1 MKTDVP
7 LLPRA
12 WLIVGLLWFVAC
24 LNVMARTMITTMHGS
39 LVAAIPMSEAQFGLL
54 MSAFMCVY
62 GVMSPFAGFLS
73 DRFGRARVILIAMAI
88 WSIVTWLTSFATTY
102 PELLVM
108 RVLMA
113 LSEVCYIPAGVAMI
127 ADYHRGP
134 TRGLATGI
142 HATALVAGGMFAS
155 VGGWL
160 AERHGWSYAFV
171 AVSLPSLAYC
181 FALSF
186 ILRDPPREESDAGA
200 AHPGQVAFG
209 PALASLFGRGSF
221 ILFLGCVACL
231 DGCNGILIGW
241 LPTYMAE
248 HFHLAQGVAGF
259 SATGYIAVA
268 GVLGMLFAGAWADR
282 WSRTNARS
290 RVFVP
295 IIGLCV
301 ATPGVVLA
309 AETHLLPVAIG
320 GLIVI
325 GFFRGFWGSNLM
337 PLLCLVSDPRYR
349 ATAFG
354 LVNTASVFI
363 GGLVI
368 YFVGVLRDRHVNF
381 SIIFNFMAVGQVV
394 AIALLLLIKLG
405 RPARLRELRPVA
417 ST

>member
-1 MKTDVP
+1 MKTDAP

-39 LVAAIPMSEAQFGLL
+39 LVAAIPMTEAQFGLL

-73 DRFGRARVILIAMAI
+73 DRFGRSRVILIAMAI
-88 WSIVTWLTSFATTY
+88 WSIVTWLTSYATTY

-113 LSEVCYIPAGVAMI
+113 LSEVCYIPAGVALI

-186 ILRDPPREESDAGA
+186 VLRDPPREASDVAGA
-200 AHPGQVAFG
+200 PAGQVLFG

-221 ILFLGCVACL
+221 LLFLGCVACL

-259 SATGYIAVA
+259 SATGYLSVA
-268 GVLGMLFAGAWADR
+268 GVLGMP
-282 WSRTNARS
+282 
-290 RVFVP
+290 V
-295 IIGLCV
+295 IGLCI
-301 ATPGVVLA
+301 ATPGVVVA
-309 AETHLLPVAIG
+309 ADTGTLSVAIG
-320 GLIVI
+320 GLIMI

-354 LVNTASVFI
+354 LVNTASVFV

-381 SIIFNFMAVGQVV
+381 SLIFNFLGVGQVV
-394 AIALLLLIKLG
+394 AIGLLLLIKLG
-405 RPARLRELRPVA
+405 RPALLRELRPAA